1 MNTLVVARF
10 TKIVIFKACG
20 VHEHFK
26 VARVVL
32 AHANIMTFA
41 KNATKL
47 VVGFLAVCG
56 IIWEFGIH
64 AVITRV
70 GSIIVIIKARRNVS
84 RLHEAGRDAKFLV
97 LAGLCRS
104 EGRQGRNEGEAPE
117 EHDVKEWREG
127 WPCRFLWELNPQ
139 SANETWRGYLARA
152 ETKPA
157 VSRTISCWG
166 KLIIEDRSARWRWAR
181 GLVMI

>member
-127 WPCRFLWELNPQ
+127 WPCRFCGNSTLNLQ
-139 SANETWRGYLARA
+139 
-152 ETKPA
+152 TKP
-157 VSRTISCWG
+157 
-166 KLIIEDRSARWRWAR
+166 R
-181 GLVMI
+181 GGILPAQKPNPLFQEQYPAGAN